1 MGVTER
7 GSDRVNVWEARWLR
21 AFHLLYYAC
30 LALGLI
36 LSAGEREGPAPVS
49 LVALA
54 LLAGW
59 HWLFVVREPRLLGR
73 LHPMAL
79 HLAVLCALY
88 VALVLADRSYD
99 VVIFGLMPQA
109 YLMLPTPWSYAG
121 AVAVIGC
128 TFAARGYLDD
138 PGVGWQL
145 AGSCGLVVAI
155 GMFVTYVSRQS
166 AQNKTVGVL
175 EERARLARE
184 IHDTI
189 AQGLSGVITQ
199 LEAAEQAMP
208 EQGRP
213 DLPTV
218 RRRLALAKE
227 LARDN
232 LREARRSVDALR
244 PGPLEDARLDAALA
258 EVAGRWSRT
267 SGVSATVTVEGTPRP
282 LPGEAGTVLLRA
294 AQEGLSNA
302 AKHARAGRV
311 AITLTYMDDEVTLD
325 VFDDGIGFDPG
336 ARGSGYGLAAMRER
350 ARGVGGTLTVES
362 APGEGTAL
370 CLRIPSN

>member
-1 MGVTER
+1 M
-7 GSDRVNVWEARWLR
+7 NVWEARWLR
-21 AFHLLYYAC
+21 AFHMLFYAC
-30 LALGLI
+30 LALGLV
-36 LSAGEREGPAPVS
+36 LSFGEDAGPGPVS
-49 LVALA
+49 LGLLA

-59 HWLFVVREPRLLGR
+59 HWFFVLRRPHLLGR
-73 LHPMAL
+73 LHPMAF

-88 VALVLADRSYD
+88 VALVLTDRSFD
-99 VVIFGLMPQA
+99 VVIFGLMPQP
-109 YLMLPTPWSYAG
+109 YLMLSTPWSYAG
-121 AVAVIGC
+121 AVATILC

-138 PGVGWQL
+138 PNALWRLV
-145 AGSCGLVVAI
+145 GSCGLVVAI
-155 GMFVTYVSRQS
+155 GLFVAYVLRQS

-184 IHDTI
+184 IHDTL
-189 AQGLSGVITQ
+189 AQGLSGIITQ

-213 DLPTV
+213 DLPAV
-218 RRRLALAKE
+218 RRRIALAKE

-232 LREARRSVDALR
+232 LQEARRSVDALR
-244 PGPLEDARLDAALA
+244 PGPLQEAHLDAALA
-258 EVAGRWSRT
+258 QVAERWSRT
-267 SGVSATVTVEGTPRP
+267 SEVSATVTVEGTPRP
-282 LPGEAGTVLLRA
+282 LTAEVGATLLRA

-302 AKHARAGRV
+302 AKHARADRV

-325 VFDDGIGFDPG
+325 VFDDGTGFDPG
-336 ARGSGYGLAAMRER
+336 AHGSGYGLAAMRER

>member
-1 MGVTER
+1 
-7 GSDRVNVWEARWLR
+7 VNVWEARWLH
-21 AFHLLYYAC
+21 AFHLLFYAC

-36 LSAGEREGPAPVS
+36 LSIGERAGPAPVT
-49 LVALA
+49 LVVAALM
-54 LLAGW
+54 AGW
-59 HWLFVVREPRLLGR
+59 HGFFVVRRPHLLGR

-79 HLAVLCALY
+79 HFAVLCALY
-88 VALVLADRSYD
+88 VALVLTDRSFD

-109 YLMLPTPWSYAG
+109 YVMLRTPWSYAG
-121 AVAVIGC
+121 AVATILC

-138 PGVGWQL
+138 PGALWRL

-155 GMFVTYVSRQS
+155 GLFVTYVMRQS
-166 AQNKTVGVL
+166 AHNRTVGVL

-184 IHDTI
+184 IHDTL
-189 AQGLSGVITQ
+189 AQGLSGIITQ

-208 EQGRP
+208 GQGDP
-213 DLPTV
+213 DLTSV
-218 RRRLALAKE
+218 RRRITLAKE

-244 PGPLEDARLDAALA
+244 PGPLEEARLEEALA
-258 EVAGRWSRT
+258 QVAQRWAQACE
-267 SGVSATVTVEGTPRP
+267 VSATVTVDGTPRP
-282 LPGEAGTVLLRA
+282 LAGEVSGTLLRA
-294 AQEGLSNA
+294 AQEGLSNV
-302 AKHARAGRV
+302 AKHAQAGRV

-325 VFDDGIGFDPG
+325 VFDDGTGFDPR
-336 ARGSGYGLAAMRER
+336 ARGSGYGLAAMGER

-370 CLRIPSN
+370 CLRIPSG

>member
-7 GSDRVNVWEARWLR
+7 GSDGVDVWEARWVR

-36 LSAGEREGPAPVS
+36 LSFGEHRSPAPVT
-49 LVALA
+49 LVVLA
-54 LLAGW
+54 ALAGW
-59 HWLFVVREPRLLGR
+59 HWFLVVRRPHLLGR
-73 LHPMAL
+73 LRPMAL
-79 HLAVLCALY
+79 HLAVLCVLY
-88 VALVLADRSYD
+88 VALVRADGSFD
-99 VVIFGLMPQA
+99 VVIFGLMPQP
-109 YLMLPTPWSYAG
+109 YLMLPIPWSYAG
-121 AVAVIGC
+121 AVATILC

-138 PGVGWQL
+138 PDTLWRL

-155 GMFVTYVSRQS
+155 GMFLMYVLRQS
-166 AQNKTVGVL
+166 AQNKTLGVL

-189 AQGLSGVITQ
+189 AQGLSGIITQ

-208 EQGRP
+208 
-213 DLPTV
+213 DLPAV
-218 RRRLALAKE
+218 RRRIALAKE

-232 LREARRSVDALR
+232 LQEARRSVDALR
-244 PGPLEDARLDAALA
+244 PGPLRDARLDAALA
-258 EVAGRWSRT
+258 RVAERWSRT
-267 SGVSATVTVEGTPRP
+267 SEVSATVSVEGTPRP
-282 LPGEAGTVLLRA
+282 LPGEVGATLLRA

-325 VFDDGIGFDPG
+325 VFDDGRGFEPD

-350 ARGVGGTLTVES
+350 ARDVGGTLTVES

-370 CLRIPSN
+370 CLRIPSS

>member
-1 MGVTER
+1 M
-7 GSDRVNVWEARWLR
+7 NVWEARWVR

-36 LSAGEREGPAPVS
+36 LSIGEQTSPAPVT
-49 LVALA
+49 LVVLA

-59 HWLFVVREPRLLGR
+59 HWFFVVRRPHLLGR
-73 LHPMAL
+73 LRPMAL

-88 VALVLADRSYD
+88 TALVLADRSFD
-99 VVIFGLMPQA
+99 VVIFGLMPQP

-121 AVAVIGC
+121 AVTTILC

-138 PGVGWQL
+138 PDALWRL

-155 GMFVTYVSRQS
+155 GMFLTYVLRQS
-166 AQNKTVGVL
+166 AQNKMLGVL

-189 AQGLSGVITQ
+189 AQGLSGIITQ

-208 EQGRP
+208 APGTP
-213 DLPTV
+213 DLPAV
-218 RRRLALAKE
+218 RRRIALAKE

-232 LREARRSVDALR
+232 LHEARRSVDALR
-244 PGPLEDARLDAALA
+244 PGPLQDARLDAALA
-258 EVAGRWSRT
+258 QVAERWSRT
-267 SGVSATVTVEGTPRP
+267 SGVSATVTVEGTSRP
-282 LPGEAGTVLLRA
+282 LPGEVGATLLRA

-325 VFDDGIGFDPG
+325 VYDNGRGFDPG
-336 ARGSGYGLAAMRER
+336 ARGSGYGLAAMHER

-370 CLRIPSN
+370 CLRIPSS